1 MNRRWKNP
9 PAKTVIDMR
18 HGPPAETVIA
28 QPRKTAFYGFA
39 LTNTARLGELA
50 ALLALGLALRQDL
63 PAGEQT
69 APIFVA
75 PFVATA
81 FTLLARAN
89 GAYGLAILRSPVQG
103 FLHAAS
109 AWTGAA
115 LAAWALGFVF
125 GAPGLSPRGWLGLW
139 LAAGLFWLL
148 GLRLLAAFAASQ
160 LSRLGKLDR
169 YVVIVGGGP
178 LAEELLG
185 ELANE
190 SLSDVRILGLF
201 DDRGDDRAPDMVAG
215 FPKLGTIDDLIAFAR
230 NVRIDQILFALPVH
244 AEARILEIL
253 RRLWVLPIDIRLA
266 AHANRLRF
274 RPRAYSFLGDVP
286 LFDLIDK
293 PMSDT
298 GVVVKAMFDRVVGMA
313 LIALLAPVMLAVA
326 AGVKLSSRGPV
337 LFRQERFGFNNEKIT
352 IYKFRSLY
360 VEQCDYGARR
370 QVTRDDPRV
379 TPFGR
384 FIRRTSLDELPQ
396 LFNVLKGELS
406 LVGPRPHVVN
416 ATVAGRAYEE
426 VVDGYFARHKVK
438 PGLTGW
444 AQINGWRGETDTL
457 EKIQRR
463 VDYDLDY
470 IENWSI
476 WLDLRVLALTPFA
489 LASGRNAY

>member
-1 MNRRWKNP
+1 
-9 PAKTVIDMR
+9 MR
-18 HGPPAETVIA
+18 HGPPAEAVIA
-28 QPRKTAFYGFA
+28 HRHKAAFYGFGLISA
-39 LTNTARLGELA
+39 ARLGELA
-50 ALLALGLALRQDL
+50 ALLLLGLALRQHL
-63 PAGEQT
+63 AAGEQA

-75 PFVATA
+75 PFVAAA
-81 FTLLARAN
+81 FAFLARAN
-89 GAYGLAILRSPVQG
+89 GGYGLAILRTPFQG
-103 FLHAAS
+103 FLRAAG

-115 LAAWALGFVF
+115 LAALALGLIFR
-125 GAPGLSPRGWLGLW
+125 APGLSPRGWLGLW
-139 LAAGLFWLL
+139 LAAGLPCLL
-148 GLRLLAAFAASQ
+148 GLRFLTAFAASV
-160 LSRLGKLDR
+160 LARLGKLDR

-178 LAEELLG
+178 LAEDLLG
-185 ELANE
+185 ELTNE
-190 SLSDVRILGLF
+190 ALCDVRILGLF
-201 DDRGDDRAPDMVAG
+201 DDRGDERVPDLVAG

-230 NVRIDQILFALPVH
+230 NVRVDQILFALPVH

-293 PMSDT
+293 PMSESAI
-298 GVVVKAMFDRVVGMA
+298 VVKAVFDRVVGLA
-313 LIALLAPVMLAVA
+313 LTALLAPVMLAVA
-326 AGVKLSSRGPV
+326 AGVKLSSPGPV
-337 LFRQERFGFNNEKIT
+337 LFRQERFGFNNEKIR

-360 VEQCDYGARR
+360 VDHCDRGACR

-416 ATVAGRAYEE
+416 ATVAGQAYEE
-426 VVDGYFARHKVK
+426 IVDGYFARHRVK

-444 AQINGWRGETDTL
+444 AQINGWRGETDTM

-476 WLDLRVLALTPFA
+476 WFDLRILALTPFA